1 MSRLGEKIPAFIQL
15 TTGVRGWV
23 VGGPEALP
31 AAKEEVGR
39 RRQGLG
45 EKEEMEPG
53 RHWDYKIL
61 AYL

>member
-23 VGGPEALP
+23 VGGPEAPP

-39 RRQGLG
+39 RRKCLG
-45 EKEEMEPG
+45 E
-53 RHWDYKIL
+53 RRRWDLGDIRMIRS
-61 AYL
+61 